1 MPRSLLLL
9 SYWFPPNNAVGA
21 SRAGAIARFFAD
33 QGWAVTVVAADS
45 AGVSKDFTMDMSG
58 IDVCRATDTALTQ
71 LLNIKPKRKRWMR
84 AISTL
89 MRYGSFPDAFRS
101 TTRKMEQI
109 ANGLIGQGRSYDVVL
124 STALPFSQHEVAA
137 RIDQR
142 TRALLVLDNRDTWAC
157 NAYRRR
163 LPFSDRRERAYEHR
177 VLSNAHMITAISEG
191 MTRYYRESYPDLAE
205 RFSTIRNGVDGAE
218 PSPAEP
224 ISLAAV
230 ELRIVYTGILYK
242 EKRDIR
248 PVLEA
253 ARRSGLRVA
262 FDFYGSEAK
271 SVADFKAQFPEL
283 EIVDHGRVSRAEAM
297 KAQRNADALLVALGH
312 DEAEKTFLPGKFFE
326 YVGTGR
332 PIIAIADED
341 FEVSGLVEQHE
352 LGIATR
358 DPAAIAKFLVALT
371 AGDIQSRTNVPEQL
385 TRDYQL
391 GLLEN
396 GILTALGRHEHPQE
410 DRSAPSASM
419 DRAI

>member
-1 MPRSLLLL
+1 MRHSLLLL

-21 SRAGAIARFFAD
+21 SRAAALARFFAD
-33 QGWAVTVVAADS
+33 QGWDVTVVAADS
-45 AGVSKDFTMDMSG
+45 SAVSKDFALDLSG
-58 IDVCRATDTALTQ
+58 IDVHRVTETETTQ
-71 LLNIKPKRKRWMR
+71 LFNFKANRRRLMR
-84 AISTL
+84 ALSAVG
-89 MRYGSFPDAFRS
+89 RYGVFPDVFRS
-101 TTRKMEQI
+101 TTRKMGKV
-109 ANGLIGQGRSYDVVL
+109 ADGLIAQGRSFDVVL
-124 STALPFSQHEVAA
+124 STALPFSQHEVAG
-137 RIDQR
+137 RIAKR
-142 TRALLVLDNRDTWAC
+142 AGALLVLDNRDTWAC

-163 LPFSDRRERAYEHR
+163 LPLSERRERAYERR
-177 VLSNAHMITAISEG
+177 VLANADMVTAISDG
-191 MTRYYRESYPDLAE
+191 MTRYYRESYPDLAA

-218 PSPAEP
+218 PSAAEP
-224 ISLAAV
+224 ISTPMA

-271 SVADFKAQFPEL
+271 SVADFKAQFPDV

-297 KAQRNADALLVALGH
+297 KAQRSAGALLVALGH

-332 PIIAIADED
+332 QIIAIADDD
-341 FEVSGLVEQHE
+341 FEISGLVHEHE

-358 DPAAIAKFLVALT
+358 DPGEIATFLTALVA
-371 AGDIQSRTNVPEQL
+371 GKVQPRRSVPEPL

-391 GLLEN
+391 GLMEGRVLAALE
-396 GILTALGRHEHPQE
+396 A
-410 DRSAPSASM
+410 RSARTVSM
-419 DRAI
+419 ARGAD